1 MATTRT
7 HDQLNDRVAALL
19 KNTVDQLGPELVG
32 NPQLGEVLNRYIDQQ
47 VQKAAGAANGK
58 TPPTD
63 GGLTDLIGLSP
74 TAPKDLGDAQ
84 ISAGVADYDD
94 TVVSDRIL
102 ASGDLYYLYMHE
114 RLGVFRVMAKLQEQ
128 FRAGTLRISNG
139 PGAFGL
145 YRFDKHGLV
154 RYRRR
159 ERMQAYRR
167 VFGYTKPAGATARP
181 NVQFHGLFRNFI
193 EQTAKYWRDKR
204 ISEVI
209 RERATDP
216 SFGSIATVRRAAL
229 DLRNNLKNCSYG
241 DVNVLRVELS
251 QMLDESFKVLES
263 KDLMAQFGATN
274 AWDMIELILWQY
286 FHESVQAS
294 TMNRMAVAGR
304 DIIRWLGQP
313 FVLNK
318 DRNAFETMLF
328 RVAESAEEWISS
340 LEGLQSGTVTAPPR
354 QPFARRPSPFSARGV
369 SLAYATESEAI

>member
-1 MATTRT
+1 M
-7 HDQLNDRVAALL
+7 
-19 KNTVDQLGPELVG
+19 
-32 NPQLGEVLNRYIDQQ
+32 
-47 VQKAAGAANGK
+47 
-58 TPPTD
+58 
-63 GGLTDLIGLSP
+63 
-74 TAPKDLGDAQ
+74 
-84 ISAGVADYDD
+84 
-94 TVVSDRIL
+94 
-102 ASGDLYYLYMHE
+102 
-114 RLGVFRVMAKLQEQ
+114 
-128 FRAGTLRISNG
+128 
-139 PGAFGL
+139 
-145 YRFDKHGLV
+145 
-154 RYRRR
+154 
-159 ERMQAYRR
+159 
-167 VFGYTKPAGATARP
+167 
-181 NVQFHGLFRNFI
+181 
-193 EQTAKYWRDKR
+193 
-204 ISEVI
+204 I
-209 RERATDP
+209 RERAIDP
-216 SFGSIATVRRAAL
+216 SFGWIAMVRRAAL